1 MTGTAALKA
10 PGEKLIRIRL
20 SLKTGEVL
28 DAAISGD
35 FFIHPEE
42 SVGMLEEALRGP
54 LGGPG
59 VVAERLRRAAEAGG
73 IELVGVSVE
82 SIARCALEAAA
93 SCADREDG

>member
-1 MTGTAALKA
+1 MTGTATLKA

-42 SVGMLEEALRGP
+42 SVGALEEALRGP
-54 LGGPG
+54 LVGPREL
-59 VVAERLRRAAEAGG
+59 AERLRRAAESGG
-73 IELVGVSVE
+73 IELVGISVE

-93 SCADREDG
+93 SCPDSGNE